1 MPPSQH
7 LLLAL
12 REVILGQE
20 HLGRRIL
27 RCRAGR
33 RERQLEDT
41 VLKVEPVRHNT
52 PVCRCLKS
60 IVGVFEAFIRSTDNV
75 LFSIDG
81 LIDVSPEALPSEYD
95 GDSGVDGQ
103 VLAIPVVAPVVG
115 VRWYVRPERETC
127 YTGTFKSVVIRIH
140 CERLAGKVA
149 SLVSVFVVHVV
160 RNTNLC
166 EDSWTRTHLLL
177 GFFTQ
182 VLELVA
188 EAVSDGT
195 FTNLYRESRAQVFAA
210 HDTNHINIPESIPG
224 DTIVEVRSE
233 DSLRV
238 VIFRAF
244 DRRRD
249 NDSTR
254 SCTHPVLGPETF
266 AQLPA
271 GVSFPAVSRIIVICW
286 TKVAK
291 IEGVLLHSPA
301 ETSKHGLEGCRCGT
315 LFQVLVCWPFGQI
328 FPANVAF
335 VWLVHAFPSNDDV
348 VLKVSCFFNTLS
360 QNLVSAKEVS
370 LEIVLDVHAV
380 EHSLGGEFFASK
392 EEGENG
398 LTGEALV
405 VGGPDHLGEFGRF
418 WPCVL
423 NESSLCS
430 EESLWVQTAS
440 IDGPHRGTRAT
451 CESRPDILVRV
462 HEDVEA
468 VLLGQAQDVDGML
481 DPLFIILS
489 WTSMLD
495 SLPGINVTD
504 CIVSPSLQAVEV
516 GMGFFKTERSSSE
529 GDVITFEELVFDMRT
544 LIGIQRVFGIA
555 SDVYSV

>member
-1 MPPSQH
+1 MSSWAQR
-7 LLLAL
+7 AS
-12 REVILGQE
+12 
-20 HLGRRIL
+20 
-27 RCRAGR
+27 AGR
-33 RERQLEDT
+33 HTSAARI
-41 VLKVEPVRHNT
+41 PT
-52 PVCRCLKS
+52 PSES

-149 SLVSVFVVHVV
+149 SLVSVFV
-160 RNTNLC
+160 LD
-166 EDSWTRTHLLL
+166 EDPSSPRLLHAGL
-177 GFFTQ
+177 KYLPRMIPTT
-182 VLELVA
+182 
-188 EAVSDGT
+188 ST
-195 FTNLYRESRAQVFAA
+195 FQNRFLWV
-210 HDTNHINIPESIPG
+210 G

>member
-41 VLKVEPVRHNT
+41 VLKVEPPRLHASPRHQN
-52 PVCRCLKS
+52 R
-60 IVGVFEAFIRSTDNV
+60 F
-75 LFSIDG
+75 IDG

-195 FTNLYRESRAQVFAA
+195 FTNLYRESRAQNRFLWV
-210 HDTNHINIPESIPG
+210 G

-244 DRRRD
+244 DRRED
-249 NDSTR
+249 TSDHVSVGAIMIQPEVTGTR
-254 SCTHPVLGPETF
+254 KKHSPNFQPGSLFQPYRE
-266 AQLPA
+266 
-271 GVSFPAVSRIIVICW
+271 SS

>member
-41 VLKVEPVRHNT
+41 VLKVEPPRLHASPRHQN
-52 PVCRCLKS
+52 R
-60 IVGVFEAFIRSTDNV
+60 F
-75 LFSIDG
+75 IDG

-95 GDSGVDGQ
+95 GDSGFNVALSTSGDV

-195 FTNLYRESRAQVFAA
+195 FTNLYRESRAQNRFLWV
-210 HDTNHINIPESIPG
+210 G

-244 DRRRD
+244 DRRED
-249 NDSTR
+249 TSDHVSVGAIMIQPEVTG
-254 SCTHPVLGPETF
+254 THPVLGPETF